1 MACGAGAGR
10 LRDGTVH
17 RGAPVP
23 PVPQIRDTKK
33 PRSLELYSKGQF
45 SKNTVYLER
54 GMPYFAFVSTNAVL
68 VSKIDKS

>member
-1 MACGAGAGR
+1 MAEA
-10 LRDGTVH
+10 H
-17 RGAPVP
+17 FRGYRKGV
-23 PVPQIRDTKK
+23 IIK
-33 PRSLELYSKGQF
+33 SEGHLELYSKGQF